1 MKKHA
6 AGIIILLITSFLF
19 MNVRAQENYAPV
31 KDPGML
37 RQKVIETSQQT
48 NSISSDFVQIKRL
61 SFLEEDVQSEGKFY
75 FQKENQLRWEYS
87 KPFFY
92 LIIFSHDTILIQ
104 DENKTNSY
112 DAASNRM
119 FREINNIMLSMVNG
133 TILESKNFDF
143 EYFED
148 PSTYMLE
155 LTPLEEGMKEFLS
168 KIRLFVNKNDYSVD
182 ELYMI
187 EKSGDYTYIRFINK
201 CISPRY
207 TVMVFSALL
216 FFALFVLVK
225 FICSNRKISYC
236 AALKLCNPW
245 VLSQTTQ

>member
-1 MKKHA
+1 MKKHSLCTL
-6 AGIIILLITSFLF
+6 ILLIASFLF
-19 MNVRAQENYAPV
+19 MNVGAQENYVPV
-31 KDPGML
+31 KNPGLL

-48 NSISSDFVQIKRL
+48 SSISSDFVQIKRL
-61 SFLEEDVQSEGKFY
+61 SFLEEDVQSKGKFY

-92 LIIFSHDTILIQ
+92 LIIFNHDTIIIQ

-148 PSTYMLE
+148 PSSYMLE
-155 LTPLEEGMKEFLS
+155 LTPLDQSMKEFLS

-187 EKSGDYTYIRFINK
+187 ERSGDYTHIRFINK
-201 CISPRY
+201 SLNEEIPEHI
-207 TVMVFSALL
+207 FDLH
-216 FFALFVLVK
+216 
-225 FICSNRKISYC
+225 
-236 AALKLCNPW
+236 
-245 VLSQTTQ
+245 

>member
-1 MKKHA
+1 MKKHSLCTLVMVIA
-6 AGIIILLITSFLF
+6 SFLF
-19 MNVRAQENYAPV
+19 LNIRAQENYIPV
-31 KDPGML
+31 KDPDLL
-37 RQKVIETSQQT
+37 RQKVIETSKQT
-48 NSISSDFVQIKRL
+48 SSISSDFVQIKRL

-87 KPFFY
+87 KPYFY
-92 LIIFSHDTILIQ
+92 LIIFNHDTILIQ

-155 LTPLEEGMKEFLS
+155 LIPLEEGMKEFLS

-187 EKSGDYTYIRFINK
+187 EKSGDYTHIRFINK
-201 CISPRY
+201 IMNEEIPEHI
-207 TVMVFSALL
+207 FDLH
-216 FFALFVLVK
+216 
-225 FICSNRKISYC
+225 
-236 AALKLCNPW
+236 
-245 VLSQTTQ
+245 

>member
-1 MKKHA
+1 MKKHSLCTL
-6 AGIIILLITSFLF
+6 ILLIASFLF
-19 MNVRAQENYAPV
+19 MNVGAQENYVPV
-31 KDPGML
+31 KDPGLL

-48 NSISSDFVQIKRL
+48 SSISSDFVQIKRL

-92 LIIFSHDTILIQ
+92 LIIFNHDTILIQ

-187 EKSGDYTYIRFINK
+187 ERSGDYTHIRFINK
-201 CISPRY
+201 SLNEEIPEHI
-207 TVMVFSALL
+207 FDLH
-216 FFALFVLVK
+216 
-225 FICSNRKISYC
+225 
-236 AALKLCNPW
+236 
-245 VLSQTTQ
+245 

>member
-1 MKKHA
+1 MKKHSLCTFVLVIA
-6 AGIIILLITSFLF
+6 SFLF
-19 MNVRAQENYAPV
+19 MNVGAQENYVPV
-31 KDPGML
+31 KDPGQL

-48 NSISSDFVQIKRL
+48 ISISSDFIQIKRL

-87 KPFFY
+87 KPYFY
-92 LIIFSHDTILIQ
+92 LIIFNHDTILIQ

-133 TILESKNFDF
+133 TILESNNFDF

-148 PSTYMLE
+148 PSGYMLE
-155 LTPLEEGMKEFLS
+155 LTPLDQSMKEFLS

-187 EKSGDYTYIRFINK
+187 EKSGDYTHIRFINK
-201 CISPRY
+201 SLNEEIPEHI
-207 TVMVFSALL
+207 FDLH
-216 FFALFVLVK
+216 
-225 FICSNRKISYC
+225 
-236 AALKLCNPW
+236 
-245 VLSQTTQ
+245 

>member
-1 MKKHA
+1 MKKHSLCTL
-6 AGIIILLITSFLF
+6 ILLIASFLF
-19 MNVRAQENYAPV
+19 MNVGAQENYVPV
-31 KDPGML
+31 KDPGLL
-37 RQKVIETSQQT
+37 RQKVIETSEQT
-48 NSISSDFVQIKRL
+48 SSISSDFVQIKRL

-92 LIIFSHDTILIQ
+92 LIIFNHDTILIR

-148 PSTYMLE
+148 PSSYMLE
-155 LTPLEEGMKEFLS
+155 LTPLDQSMKEFLS

-187 EKSGDYTYIRFINK
+187 ERSGDYTHIRFINK
-201 CISPRY
+201 S
-207 TVMVFSALL
+207 L
-216 FFALFVLVK
+216 
-225 FICSNRKISYC
+225 NEKIPEHIFD
-236 AALKLCNPW
+236 LH
-245 VLSQTTQ
+245 

>member
-1 MKKHA
+1 MKKHSFCTLVLVMA
-6 AGIIILLITSFLF
+6 SFLF
-19 MNVRAQENYAPV
+19 LNVRAQENYVPV
-31 KDPGML
+31 KDPGQL

-48 NSISSDFVQIKRL
+48 NSISSDFIQIKRL

-75 FQKENQLRWEYS
+75 FQKENQLRWEYTT
-87 KPFFY
+87 PFFY
-92 LIIFSHDTILIQ
+92 LIIFSHDTILIR

-148 PSTYMLE
+148 PSSYMLE
-155 LTPLEEGMKEFLS
+155 LTPLDQSMKEFLS

-187 EKSGDYTYIRFINK
+187 EKSGDYTHIRFINK
-201 CISPRY
+201 NLNEEIPEHI
-207 TVMVFSALL
+207 FDLH
-216 FFALFVLVK
+216 
-225 FICSNRKISYC
+225 
-236 AALKLCNPW
+236 
-245 VLSQTTQ
+245 

>member
-1 MKKHA
+1 MKKHSLCTL
-6 AGIIILLITSFLF
+6 ILLIASFLF
-19 MNVRAQENYAPV
+19 MNVGAQENYIPV
-31 KDPGML
+31 KDPGQL
-37 RQKVIETSQQT
+37 RLKVIETSQQT

-87 KPFFY
+87 KPYFY
-92 LIIFSHDTILIQ
+92 LIIFNHDTILIQ

-168 KIRLFVNKNDYSVD
+168 KIKLFVNKNDYSVD

-187 EKSGDYTYIRFINK
+187 EKSGDYTHIRFINK
-201 CISPRY
+201 S
-207 TVMVFSALL
+207 L
-216 FFALFVLVK
+216 
-225 FICSNRKISYC
+225 NEKIPEHIFD
-236 AALKLCNPW
+236 LH
-245 VLSQTTQ
+245 

>member
-1 MKKHA
+1 M
-6 AGIIILLITSFLF
+6 
-19 MNVRAQENYAPV
+19 
-31 KDPGML
+31 
-37 RQKVIETSQQT
+37 
-48 NSISSDFVQIKRL
+48 
-61 SFLEEDVQSEGKFY
+61 
-75 FQKENQLRWEYS
+75 RWEYS

-92 LIIFSHDTILIQ
+92 LIIFNHDTILIQ

-155 LTPLEEGMKEFLS
+155 LTPLDQSMKEFLS

-187 EKSGDYTYIRFINK
+187 EKSGDYTHIRFINK
-201 CISPRY
+201 NLNEEIPEHI
-207 TVMVFSALL
+207 FDLH
-216 FFALFVLVK
+216 
-225 FICSNRKISYC
+225 
-236 AALKLCNPW
+236 
-245 VLSQTTQ
+245 

>member
-1 MKKHA
+1 MKKHSLCTLVMMIA
-6 AGIIILLITSFLF
+6 SFLF
-19 MNVRAQENYAPV
+19 LNIRAQENYVPV
-31 KDPGML
+31 KDPVRL

-48 NSISSDFVQIKRL
+48 NSITSDFIQIKRL

-87 KPFFY
+87 KPYFY
-92 LIIFSHDTILIQ
+92 LIIFNHDTILIQ

-168 KIRLFVNKNDYSVD
+168 KIRLFVNKHDYSVD

-187 EKSGDYTYIRFINK
+187 EKSGDYTHIRFINK
-201 CISPRY
+201 SLNEEIPEHI
-207 TVMVFSALL
+207 FDLH
-216 FFALFVLVK
+216 
-225 FICSNRKISYC
+225 
-236 AALKLCNPW
+236 
-245 VLSQTTQ
+245 

>member
-1 MKKHA
+1 MKKHSLCTLV
-6 AGIIILLITSFLF
+6 LLIASFLF
-19 MNVRAQENYAPV
+19 MNVGAQENYVPV
-31 KDPGML
+31 KDPGLL

-48 NSISSDFVQIKRL
+48 SSISSDFVQIKRL

-92 LIIFSHDTILIQ
+92 LIIFNHDTILIQ

-168 KIRLFVNKNDYSVD
+168 KIKLFVNKNDYSVD

-187 EKSGDYTYIRFINK
+187 EKSGDYTHIRFINK
-201 CISPRY
+201 SLNEEIPEHI
-207 TVMVFSALL
+207 FDLH
-216 FFALFVLVK
+216 
-225 FICSNRKISYC
+225 
-236 AALKLCNPW
+236 
-245 VLSQTTQ
+245 

>member
-1 MKKHA
+1 MKKHSLCTL
-6 AGIIILLITSFLF
+6 ILLIASFLF
-19 MNVRAQENYAPV
+19 MNVGAQENYVPV
-31 KDPGML
+31 KDPGLL

-48 NSISSDFVQIKRL
+48 SSISSDFVQIKRL

-92 LIIFSHDTILIQ
+92 LIIFNHDTILIQ

-168 KIRLFVNKNDYSVD
+168 KIKLFVNKNDYSVD

-187 EKSGDYTYIRFINK
+187 EKSGDYTHIRFINK
-201 CISPRY
+201 SLNEEIPEHI
-207 TVMVFSALL
+207 FDLH
-216 FFALFVLVK
+216 
-225 FICSNRKISYC
+225 
-236 AALKLCNPW
+236 
-245 VLSQTTQ
+245 

>member
-1 MKKHA
+1 MKKHSLCTL
-6 AGIIILLITSFLF
+6 ILLIASFLF
-19 MNVRAQENYAPV
+19 MNVGAQENYVPV
-31 KDPGML
+31 KDPGLL

-48 NSISSDFVQIKRL
+48 SSISSDFVQIKRL

-92 LIIFSHDTILIQ
+92 LIIFNHDTILIQ

-155 LTPLEEGMKEFLS
+155 LTPLDPGMKEFLS

-182 ELYMI
+182 ELHMI
-187 EKSGDYTYIRFINK
+187 ERSGDYTHIRFINK
-201 CISPRY
+201 SLNEEIPEHI
-207 TVMVFSALL
+207 FDLH
-216 FFALFVLVK
+216 
-225 FICSNRKISYC
+225 
-236 AALKLCNPW
+236 
-245 VLSQTTQ
+245 

>member
-1 MKKHA
+1 MKKHSLCTL
-6 AGIIILLITSFLF
+6 ILLIASFPF
-19 MNVRAQENYAPV
+19 MNVGAQENYVPV
-31 KDPGML
+31 KDPGLL
-37 RQKVIETSQQT
+37 RQKVIETSHQT
-48 NSISSDFVQIKRL
+48 SSISSDFVQIKRL

-92 LIIFSHDTILIQ
+92 LIIFNHDTILIQ

-112 DAASNRM
+112 NAASNRM

-155 LTPLEEGMKEFLS
+155 LTPLDSGMKEFLS

-187 EKSGDYTYIRFINK
+187 ERSGDYTHIRFINK
-201 CISPRY
+201 SLNEEIPEHI
-207 TVMVFSALL
+207 FDLH
-216 FFALFVLVK
+216 
-225 FICSNRKISYC
+225 
-236 AALKLCNPW
+236 
-245 VLSQTTQ
+245 

>member
-1 MKKHA
+1 MKKHSLCTL
-6 AGIIILLITSFLF
+6 ILLIASFLF
-19 MNVRAQENYAPV
+19 MNVGAQENYVPV
-31 KDPGML
+31 KDPGLL
-37 RQKVIETSQQT
+37 RQKVIETSEQT
-48 NSISSDFVQIKRL
+48 SSISSDFVQIKRL

-92 LIIFSHDTILIQ
+92 LIIFNHDTILIR

-148 PSTYMLE
+148 PSSYMLE
-155 LTPLEEGMKEFLS
+155 LTPLDQSMKEFLS

-187 EKSGDYTYIRFINK
+187 ERSGDYTHIRFINK
-201 CISPRY
+201 SLNEEIPEHI
-207 TVMVFSALL
+207 FDLH
-216 FFALFVLVK
+216 
-225 FICSNRKISYC
+225 
-236 AALKLCNPW
+236 
-245 VLSQTTQ
+245 

>member
-1 MKKHA
+1 MKKHSLCTL
-6 AGIIILLITSFLF
+6 ILLIASFLF
-19 MNVRAQENYAPV
+19 MNVGAQENYVPV
-31 KDPGML
+31 KDPGLL

-48 NSISSDFVQIKRL
+48 SSISSDFVQIKRL

-92 LIIFSHDTILIQ
+92 LIIFNHDTILIQ

-148 PSTYMLE
+148 PYTYMLE
-155 LTPLEEGMKEFLS
+155 LIPLDPGMKEFLS

-182 ELYMI
+182 ELHMI
-187 EKSGDYTYIRFINK
+187 ERSGDYTHIRFINK
-201 CISPRY
+201 SLNEEIPEHI
-207 TVMVFSALL
+207 FDLH
-216 FFALFVLVK
+216 
-225 FICSNRKISYC
+225 
-236 AALKLCNPW
+236 
-245 VLSQTTQ
+245 